1 MTLMLIDDDVPML
14 EYVEYL
20 LGSLGLDLQLVA
32 SAYSSEDAL
41 EQFHTALPDIVIVD
55 IGLPGMDGL
64 ELADAFRITK
74 PEVRLIFLTCYE
86 DFHYS
91 KRAIQLEA
99 DDYLI
104 KDELS
109 PEQLK
114 SSLAKAMSRF
124 KSREEL
130 LERYSFRQAIER
142 NKEVLKQ
149 SFLKQLLSGAA
160 GQENTL
166 EFGERL
172 GISWKHPF
180 LRHGFLHMDA
190 ASVTERYRYKD
201 IPLIHS
207 AVNNIALELSA
218 AEASIT
224 PIMSRDADIYL
235 VWNVADPGV
244 TENKLA
250 EFMQAVQD
258 KVEQYLKISLRG
270 FYSESCAPVRSF
282 DVLYKTLTDCRE
294 NNFYQSVKPVS
305 LLEKHAD
312 FGGALERR
320 GEKERGMLS
329 LALADQHAAWID
341 LAVNQWTQLAAAERL
356 LPRLVKETCGN
367 LVRQLAF
374 EAGGL
379 AEEDF
384 FTQLEQT
391 VHIEEAASLTKREL
405 RHLWRQFALAPAAA
419 EEKDVRLQAVDEF
432 LEEHVDRMV
441 TSTDMAEHL
450 HLNAS
455 YFSRYFKKLSGVN
468 FTDYVNQYKMN
479 MAITMLARPH
489 ETVENVAY
497 TLGFSDRAYFSKVFK
512 KYSGRNPSEFKAG
525 PVEEQGRE
533 PSTDDPKP

>member
-20 LGSLGLDLQLVA
+20 LGPLGLELQLVA
-32 SAYSSEDAL
+32 SASSSEDAL
-41 EQFHTALPDIVIVD
+41 EQFHAVLPDLVIVD

-64 ELADAFRITK
+64 ELAEAFRSTK

-114 SSLAKAMSRF
+114 SSLTKAMSRF

-130 LERYSFRQAIER
+130 LERYSFRQAVER

-149 SFLKQLLSGAA
+149 SFLKQLLSGTA
-160 GQENTL
+160 GQEGTL
-166 EFGERL
+166 AFGERL
-172 GISWKHPF
+172 GISFRHPY
-180 LRHGFLHMDA
+180 LRYGFLHMDA
-190 ASVTERYRYKD
+190 ASVMERYRYQD
-201 IPLIHS
+201 IPLIHF
-207 AVNNIALELSA
+207 AVNNIALELA
-218 AEASIT
+218 AGDGSIT
-224 PIMSRDADIYL
+224 PVMSRDADL
-235 VWNVADPGV
+235 DLLWNVADPG
-244 TENKLA
+244 NGGQRLA

-258 KVEQYLKISLRG
+258 KVSQYLKITVRG
-270 FYSESCAPVRSF
+270 FYSESCAKVDSF
-282 DVLYKTLTDCRE
+282 DGLYRTLTGSRE
-294 NNFYQSVKPVS
+294 NNFYAPAQPVAV
-305 LLEKHAD
+305 LDAQAD
-312 FGGALERR
+312 FAESVEWR

-329 LALADQHAAWID
+329 LALAEQQAAWID
-341 LAVNQWTQLAAAERL
+341 LAVNQYTQQAAAERL
-356 LPRLVKETCGN
+356 LPRLVKEACGSF
-367 LVRQLAF
+367 VRQMAY

-379 AEEDF
+379 AGEAF

-391 VHIEEAASLTKREL
+391 VALEEAASLTRREL
-405 RHLWRQFALAPAAA
+405 RRLWREHTLAPAAA
-419 EEKDVRLQAVDEF
+419 EAKDIRLQAVDRF
-432 LEEHVDRMV
+432 LEEHADQMV

-455 YFSRYFKKLSGVN
+455 YFSRYFKKLAGVN

-479 MAITMLARPH
+479 MAIAMLARPH

-512 KYSGRNPSEFKAG
+512 KYSGRNPSEYKAG
-525 PVEEQGRE
+525 PVEEDGAGQE
-533 PSTDDPKP
+533 